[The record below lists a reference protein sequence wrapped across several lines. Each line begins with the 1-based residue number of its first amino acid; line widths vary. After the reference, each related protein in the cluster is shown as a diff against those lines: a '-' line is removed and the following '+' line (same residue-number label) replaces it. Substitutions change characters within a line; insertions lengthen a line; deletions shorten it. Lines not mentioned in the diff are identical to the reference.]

1 MGLDVVAGCH
11 DDDAL
16 ATTAFVQPALLAW
29 TSRRS
34 TSSKPKASP
43 CSAWPVTP
51 SVSSRRS

>member
-16 ATTAFVQPALLAW
+16 ATTAFVQPALLACDVAAFHVLE
-29 TSRRS
+29 
-34 TSSKPKASP
+34 PKASP
-43 CSAWPVTP
+43 RSAWPVTP